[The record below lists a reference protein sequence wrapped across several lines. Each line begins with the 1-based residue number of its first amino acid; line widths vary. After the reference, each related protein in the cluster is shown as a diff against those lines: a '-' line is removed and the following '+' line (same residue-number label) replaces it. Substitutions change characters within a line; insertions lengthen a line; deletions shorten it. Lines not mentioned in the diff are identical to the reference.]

1 MKGTKILIFVAMSVT
16 GLTAKCDIHGIWK
29 GKIQGVLPIVVN
41 VVNDTTVTLSSPAQ
55 GAMGIPC
62 CGVKIENHKEL
73 SFGIPQLGVSYSGT
87 YDEATD
93 KIDGTFIQGQALT
106 LNLVRGDS
114 ADLEVKKP
122 QTPQPPFP
130 YETEE
135 VSFSNGDVTL
145 CGTLS
150 MPSSAPGNGKFPAV
164 VMVSGSGSQDRD
176 ESILGHKPFAV
187 IADYL
192 TRKGIAVLRYDD
204 RGAGKSSKLKGDE
217 TTYDYAS
224 DALAGVRFLSGRNEI
239 AKNKVGIIGHSE
251 GGTVAMINAAENAE
265 EIAFIVSLAGMAV
278 NGADLMVK
286 QNMAISELYG
296 RKMNFGEIAMISE
309 MFGTIAKSKDR
320 EELKEQ
326 LRPLIKGLHPEYDD
340 AQMEKEL
347 SVVTMPWYVEFVK
360 LTPGKYLK
368 EIKCPML
375 ALNGTWDAQVDC
387 DMNLKAIASD
397 VPTAKIVAFPELNH
411 LFQEAA
417 DRSGSMQYG
426 SIQQTISPDVLRTI
440 ANWILDVTK

>member
-1 MKGTKILIFVAMSVT
+1 MKGIKYLIFVAMSVT
-16 GLTAKCDIHGIWK
+16 GLVAKGDIHGIWR

-62 CGVKIENHKEL
+62 SGVKIENQKEL
-73 SFGIPQLGVSYSGT
+73 TFGIPQLGVSYTGI
-87 YDEATD
+87 YDDATD
-93 KIDGTFIQGQALT
+93 KINGTFVQGQSLT
-106 LNLVRGDS
+106 LNLERGDS
-114 ADLEVKKP
+114 TDLEVKKP

-130 YETEE
+130 YVTEE
-135 VSFSNGDVTL
+135 VNFNNGDVTL
-145 CGTLS
+145 SGTLTI
-150 MPSSAPGNGKFPAV
+150 PSSVPENGKFPAV

-204 RGAGKSSKLKGDE
+204 RGAGKSSRLKGDE

-224 DALAGVRFLSGRNEI
+224 DALAGVRYLAGRNEI
-239 AKNKVGIIGHSE
+239 DKVGIIGHSE
-251 GGTVAMINAAENAE
+251 GGTVAMINAAENPD

-296 RKMNFGEIAMISE
+296 KRMNFGEIALISE
-309 MFGTIAKSKDR
+309 MFGTIAKSDDRDKLKD
-320 EELKEQ
+320 Q

-347 SVVTMPWYVEFVK
+347 STVTIPWYVEFVK

-387 DMNLKAIASD
+387 EMNLKAIASN
-397 VPTAKIVAFPELNH
+397 VPAAKIVAFPELNH
-411 LFQEAA
+411 LFQEAP
-417 DRSGSMQYG
+417 DRGSSMQYG
-426 SIQQTISPDVLRTI
+426 SIQETISPDVLKTM
-440 ANWILDVTK
+440 ANWILEVTE